1 MRWTFSNRAY
11 ALVSAMVLSVVMT
24 AGWSQSI
31 TWLGTLGGVDSEAWG
46 VSNNAQVVG
55 RARFSNGRLR
65 AFRWANG
72 VMYDLGTIG
81 ISSEATGISVD
92 GSVVVGWGSPSTSN
106 PGPFAYRWVAGGA
119 HSLGTLG
126 GNASAAWGVSA
137 DGSVIVGWA
146 RSSPNNQ
153 ERAFRWT
160 QSGGMRNLGT
170 LGGNASAAWGTSAD
184 GAVVVGWAFNASG
197 QRRAFRW
204 TQATGMVDLS
214 TLGGNTSDARGV
226 SADGSVV
233 VGWAEN
239 ASGQRHAFRWENGV
253 MQDLGTFSGNE
264 SIAQDVSGD
273 SSIIVGSA
281 TNASNQ
287 NRAFRWTQGS
297 GLEDLNLTYASLLTG
312 GSVLYDARG
321 ISPDGRYIVGVGF
334 HAASGRNE
342 AFLLDT
348 VPEPASL
355 IALSAG
361 LVGLLGWRRHR
372 A

>member
-1 MRWTFSNRAY
+1 
-11 ALVSAMVLSVVMT
+11 MVLSVVTT

-46 VSNNAQVVG
+46 VSNNAHIVG

-72 VMYDLGTIG
+72 GMYDLGTIG
-81 ISSEATGISVD
+81 ISSETLGISAD

-106 PGPFAYRWVAGGA
+106 PGPFAYRWEGGGV

-126 GNASAAWGVSA
+126 GNASAAWGVSS

-146 RSSPNNQ
+146 TNTSNQ
-153 ERAFRWT
+153 WH
-160 QSGGMRNLGT
+160 
-170 LGGNASAAWGTSAD
+170 
-184 GAVVVGWAFNASG
+184 
-197 QRRAFRW
+197 AFRW
-204 TQATGMVDLS
+204 TQATGM
-214 TLGGNTSDARGV
+214 
-226 SADGSVV
+226 
-233 VGWAEN
+233 
-239 ASGQRHAFRWENGV
+239 
-253 MQDLGTFSGNE
+253 QDLGTFGGNQ
-264 SIAQDVSGD
+264 SIARDVSGD
-273 SSIIVGSA
+273 SSIIVGGA
-281 TNASNQ
+281 HNASNQ
-287 NRAFRWTQGS
+287 WHAFRWTQDG
-297 GLEDLNLTYASLLTG
+297 GLEDLNQTYASLLQG

-361 LVGLLGWRRHR
+361 LAGLLGLRRRR
-372 A
+372 AQ